1 MRNFL
6 GLVGLLLSLLSFSVL
21 AADDTDCL
29 DRETD
34 YLAMD
39 FMAFDQTMNE
49 GWRAVANKKHCRAEA
64 ADLIHRYATQKDG
77 ISDGMLSTLRW
88 HEGQMRAEAGQNKR
102 AVALFEQTYKP
113 VEEDRMGWNY
123 YVAATIAFLEQDKAA
138 LLKNREKLA
147 ALEKPADMEFKDAD
161 GNPVDIPWPPNL
173 HVVDRFIACFGN
185 SYSESYGDCEAKA
198 SASEE

>member
-1 MRNFL
+1 MRNFF
-6 GLVGLLLSLLSFSVL
+6 GLVGLLLGSMSLSAV
-21 AADDTDCL
+21 AADEADCL
-29 DRETD
+29 DPETD

-39 FMAFDQTMNE
+39 FMAFDQTMSE

-77 ISDGMLSTLRW
+77 VSDGMLSTLRW

-102 AVALFEQTYKP
+102 AVALFKQTYKP
-113 VEEDRMGWNY
+113 QDKDRMGWNY

-138 LLKNREKLA
+138 LLKSRAQLA
-147 ALEKPADMEFKDAD
+147 ALEKPADMDFKDAD

-185 SYSESYGDCEAKA
+185 SYSNAYGDCEAGNA
-198 SASEE
+198 H

>member
-6 GLVGLLLSLLSFSVL
+6 GLVGFFLSLLSFSAL

-49 GWRAVANKKHCRAEA
+49 GWRAVANKPHCRAEA
-64 ADLIHRYATQKDG
+64 ADLIHRYATQKEG

-113 VEEDRMGWNY
+113 AEEDRMGWNY

-138 LLKNREKLA
+138 LLKNGEKLA